1 MFNDEIAKAIIKT
14 TEVMTAEHT
23 IAAEMFL
30 LQAKEEISKLKNEIQ
45 ILKKEREEEAD
56 IQLRIA
62 LKADHYYMQLQAIH
76 EAAFG
81 EVHGIMAED
90 LSFMSERE

>member
-1 MFNDEIAKAIIKT
+1 MTPENAIA
-14 TEVMTAEHT
+14 TEML
-23 IAAEMFL
+23 L
-30 LQAKEEISKLKNEIQ
+30 LQAEEEISKLKNEIQ
-45 ILKKEREEEAD
+45 ILKKEREQEAD

-62 LKADHYYMQLQAIH
+62 LKADHYYMQLQAIR

-90 LSFMSERE
+90 LSFMEERE

>member
-1 MFNDEIAKAIIKT
+1 MTPENAIA
-14 TEVMTAEHT
+14 TEML
-23 IAAEMFL
+23 L
-30 LQAKEEISKLKNEIQ
+30 LQAEEEISKLKNEIQ
-45 ILKKEREEEAD
+45 ILKKEREQEAE

-62 LKADHYYMQLQAIH
+62 LKADHYYMQLQAIR

>member
-23 IAAEMFL
+23 IAAEMLL
-30 LQAKEEISKLKNEIQ
+30 LQAEQEISRLKSEIQ
-45 ILKKEREEEAD
+45 ILKKEREIEAD
-56 IQLRIA
+56 IQLKIA
-62 LKADHYYMQLQAIH
+62 LKADHYYMQLQAIR

>member
-23 IAAEMFL
+23 IAAEMLL
-30 LQAKEEISKLKNEIQ
+30 LQAEEEISKLKNEIQ
-45 ILKKEREEEAD
+45 ILKKEREQEAD

-62 LKADHYYMQLQAIH
+62 LKADHYYMQLQAIR
-76 EAAFG
+76 ESAFG
-81 EVHGIMAED
+81 DISGITAED

>member
-23 IAAEMFL
+23 IAAEMLL
-30 LQAKEEISKLKNEIQ
+30 LQAEEEISRLKSEIQ
-45 ILKKEREEEAD
+45 ILKKEREIEAD
-56 IQLRIA
+56 IQLKIA
-62 LKADHYYMQLQAIH
+62 LTADKYYMQLQAIR
-76 EAAFG
+76 ESAFG
-81 EVHGIMAED
+81 DISGITAED

>member
-1 MFNDEIAKAIIKT
+1 
-14 TEVMTAEHT
+14 MTPENA
-23 IAAEMFL
+23 IAAEILL
-30 LQAKEEISKLKNEIQ
+30 LQAEEEISKLKNEIQ
-45 ILKKEREEEAD
+45 ILKKEREQEAD

-62 LKADHYYMQLQAIH
+62 LKADHYYMQLQAIR

>member
-1 MFNDEIAKAIIKT
+1 
-14 TEVMTAEHT
+14 MTPENA
-23 IAAEMFL
+23 IAAEILL
-30 LQAKEEISKLKNEIQ
+30 LQAEEEISRLKCEIQ
-45 ILKKEREEEAD
+45 ILKKEREQEAD

-62 LKADHYYMQLQAIH
+62 LKADHYYMQLQAIR

>member
-1 MFNDEIAKAIIKT
+1 MTPENAIA
-14 TEVMTAEHT
+14 TEML
-23 IAAEMFL
+23 L
-30 LQAKEEISKLKNEIQ
+30 LQAEEEISKLKNEIQ
-45 ILKKEREEEAD
+45 ILKKEREQEAD

-62 LKADHYYMQLQAIH
+62 LKADHYYMQLQAIR

-90 LSFMSERE
+90 LSFISERE

>member
-1 MFNDEIAKAIIKT
+1 
-14 TEVMTAEHT
+14 MTPENA
-23 IAAEMFL
+23 IAAEMLL
-30 LQAKEEISKLKNEIQ
+30 LQAEEEISKLKNEIQ
-45 ILKKEREEEAD
+45 ILKKEREQEAD

-62 LKADHYYMQLQAIH
+62 LKADHYYMQLQAIR

>member
-1 MFNDEIAKAIIKT
+1 MTPEQAIA
-14 TEVMTAEHT
+14 TEML
-23 IAAEMFL
+23 L
-30 LQAKEEISKLKNEIQ
+30 LQAEKEISKLKNEIQ

-62 LKADHYYMQLQAIH
+62 LKADHYYMQLQAIR

-81 EVHGIMAED
+81 DITGITAED
-90 LSFMSERE
+90 LSFMEERE

>member
-23 IAAEMFL
+23 IAAEMLL
-30 LQAKEEISKLKNEIQ
+30 LQAEEEISKLKNEIQ
-45 ILKKEREEEAD
+45 ILKKEREQEAD

-62 LKADHYYMQLQAIH
+62 LKADHYYMQLQAIR

>member
-1 MFNDEIAKAIIKT
+1 MTPENAIATEIL
-14 TEVMTAEHT
+14 
-23 IAAEMFL
+23 L
-30 LQAKEEISKLKNEIQ
+30 LQAEEEISKLKNEIQ
-45 ILKKEREEEAD
+45 ILKKEREQEAD

-62 LKADHYYMQLQAIH
+62 LKADHYYMQLQAIR